1 MKCELSRIQLAR
13 AERLLATDM
22 SSDAQLARLM
32 VGRGRRRRG
41 GARDAGTPPTAPTLH
56 PHPLLQSRLTA
67 VSTVFEINMLRVLR
81 DVDLLY
87 QVTESEACAAERA
100 AARGPAQTEP
110 AEAGPSGAMPP
121 PPPKRARGPGEAST
135 SGRGA
140 ADAAP
145 RAVPEHAPAAAAA
158 AAAAPTAAP
167 AAPAAAPSAPTLAFL
182 FDDACSLMS

>member
-13 AERLLATDM
+13 AEKLLATDM
-22 SSDAQLARLM
+22 SPNAQLARLM
-32 VGRGRRRRG
+32 VRRGRRG
-41 GARDAGTPPTAPTLH
+41 GGRDAGTPPTAPTLH

-121 PPPKRARGPGEAST
+121 PPPKRARGPGKAST

-145 RAVPEHAPAAAAA
+145 RAVPEHAAAA

-167 AAPAAAPSAPTLAFL
+167 AAPAAAPSAPALAFL
-182 FDDACSLMS
+182 FDDACSFMS